1 MSISNPQAHEP
12 RLHRNGLGV
21 KIIFAF
27 VAAFALVFAPLTA
40 KAFGQTV
47 IDRNH
52 TDAFYVDITGD
63 NPKVMIRNG
72 INNNL
77 YNMDS
82 TEIQI
87 ANSAYIKTE
96 KCAEVFELFD
106 NGYYPQ
112 LGESSKDGY
121 YSACGASGAEPGMSA
136 PGQDDLGAK
145 VKIKFTKV
153 TGPGKISFFNN
164 NEMSVADDGSDAIV
178 PFMES
183 KNLYIQAGDVLPIPG
198 HQHGHWYFEHAGK
211 YTLTGR
217 AIVIKKDG
225 SQVAS
230 DSFTLTF
237 NVLKNGLDER
247 PAPAAKVLSEI
258 PDTAELPA
266 APSPANPGSGDTGTV
281 QPGSGNTDPGNADDG
296 ANDDANDGADTPSPT
311 QPGETQPGTGN
322 TDGTSPET
330 NSPVPGTPGTASS
343 PRLVLSKGHID
354 LFHVIAKDG
363 KLVLNAKDDTGS
375 SPVERRAEDIIVH
388 VGEAAITKFPAQF
401 ASKFGVPA
409 GYFLGQSGDKQGVLP
424 FPGWDT
430 GAVRPDFDAI
440 DLEFLEVKGPGKVFT
455 YQIGGF
461 NGPASPLASGH
472 FELQT
477 GDKIHQAY
485 PAHVHTN
492 WVFTK
497 PGVYTM
503 KMRAK
508 DARAGAST
516 VSNEATYI
524 WYVGNDVPKELIDG
538 TYKGDPSEVQP
549 SPGDVQPMPGA
560 NDGLPNDG
568 VPGGSGTDTGNAQ
581 PQPGSQPA
589 PGPQPG
595 SQLSPQPAS
604 GNAPGT
610 PTHGSG
616 IATVVP
622 AVNQPQYVDAIL
634 PMIKDDRS
642 QPAKWVNPGSLAFAI
657 GDAGRATT
665 SENIGRIPAGS
676 AVWMISSSQVAGV
689 PWLGIN
695 SQHPTLLAKTT
706 GHLKLALTSFSGP
719 GAMEVFY
726 SNNFGGAGQRIFSGV
741 NGSVG
746 GSIVLNPNVHAH
758 PNWVFTKAGTYRVGI
773 TTTATLKN
781 GKTVSNHG
789 TLVFNVGSGDGVTSG
804 HFDFGAAIGQALAG
818 SAGTGAGRG
827 GAGGGVGRGTV
838 ATNVLGSLNDAL
850 AGGDASLA
858 DGTGLGDGVAGGENA
873 SVKSLSGT
881 GLGDA
886 MVSSDGA
893 GSGSGGWTT
902 TNTLIGSGVVLLLA
916 NTVLQAMRLVQMR
929 RMA

>member
-21 KIIFAF
+21 KIIFAL
-27 VAAFALVFAPLTA
+27 VAAFGLVFSPLTT

-52 TDAFYVDITGD
+52 TDAFYIDITRD
-63 NPKVMIRNG
+63 KPTVMIRNG
-72 INNNL
+72 INNDL
-77 YNMDS
+77 HNMDS
-82 TEIQI
+82 SEIQI
-87 ANSAYIKTE
+87 ADYSYKNTE
-96 KCAEVFELFD
+96 KCSEIFELFD
-106 NGYYPQ
+106 GGYYPQ
-112 LGESSKDGY
+112 LGEASKDGY
-121 YSACGASGAEPGMSA
+121 YSACGAPGAEPGMSA
-136 PGQDDLGAK
+136 PGQDNLGAK

-153 TGPGKISFFNN
+153 TGPGKISFYNN
-164 NEMSVADDGSDAIV
+164 NELSVADDGADAIV

-183 KNLYIQAGDVLPIPG
+183 GNFFIQAGDVLNVPG
-198 HQHGHWYFEHAGK
+198 HQHGHWYFEHAGV

-217 AIVIKKDG
+217 AIVVKKDG

-230 DSFTLTF
+230 DPFTLTLH
-237 NVLKNGLDER
+237 VLKNDQDKR
-247 PAPAAKVLSEI
+247 PDYTPKVLSEI
-258 PDTAELPA
+258 PDSAELPA
-266 APSPANPGSGDTGTV
+266 KPSEPGQGDSGSEKPGVNPG
-281 QPGSGNTDPGNADDG
+281 
-296 ANDDANDGADTPSPT
+296 NDDAKEKPGDPSPV
-311 QPGETQPGTGN
+311 QPTPA
-322 TDGTSPET
+322 
-330 NSPVPGTPGTASS
+330 TPGTEQPDTNAPGAAGGTDAPAASSS
-343 PRLVLSKGHID
+343 PRLVLSKGHVD
-354 LFHVIAKDG
+354 LFHVVAKDG
-363 KLVLNAKDDTGS
+363 QLILNAKDDTGG
-375 SPVERRAEDIIVH
+375 SPVQRKAEDIIVH

-430 GAVRPDFDAI
+430 SAVRPDFDAI

-461 NGPASPLASGH
+461 NGPASPLASGQ

-508 DARAGAST
+508 DARAGGSV
-516 VSNEATYI
+516 VSNEATYT
-524 WYVGNDVPKELIDG
+524 WYVGKDVPKGLIDG
-538 TYKGDPSEVQP
+538 TYTGDPSEMQP
-549 SPGDVQPMPGA
+549 SPGDVQPTPGA
-560 NDGLPNDG
+560 SDGLPNDDL
-568 VPGGSGTDTGNAQ
+568 PGGSGTDTGNAQ

-604 GNAPGT
+604 PTYPT
-610 PTHGSG
+610 PASG
-616 IATVVP
+616 VVTATP
-622 AVNQPQYVDAIL
+622 AVNQPKYVDAIL
-634 PMIKDDRS
+634 PMVKDDRT
-642 QPAKWVNPGSLAFAI
+642 QPAKWVNPSSLAFAI
-657 GDAGRATT
+657 GNAGRATT

-758 PNWVFTKAGTYRVGI
+758 PNWVFSKPGTYRVGI
-773 TTTATLKN
+773 TTTATLKS
-781 GKTVSNHG
+781 GKTVSNQG
-789 TLVFNVGSGDGVTSG
+789 VLTFNVGSGSGVTSG
-804 HFDFGAAIGQALAG
+804 HFDFGASIGQALDG

-827 GAGGGVGRGTV
+827 FGGRGFGAGGFGAGGG
-838 ATNVLGSLNDAL
+838 TNVAANLLKSVETG
-850 AGGDASLA
+850 LA
-858 DGTGLGDGVAGGENA
+858 DGADALGNGDEVAMSENG
-873 SVKSLSGT
+873 SVKSLSGAD
-881 GLGDA
+881 LGDA
-886 MVSSDGA
+886 TVSANGDAGA
-893 GSGSGGWTT
+893 GSGAGGWST
-902 TNTLIGSGVVLLLA
+902 TNTLLASGVVLLLA
-916 NTVLQAMRLVQMR
+916 NAVLQAMRLVQMR
-929 RMA
+929 RVV